1 MVDGGLFT
9 TNVKA
14 DDLVAETVR
23 CSNTVKSWINYK
35 ADIASRLD
43 LTNWPVTVALARQA
57 EENARKLC
65 AGKLQDECVDIS
77 LTLRRQGEVVIEAR
91 NAGRYLAQDEER
103 CNILA
108 EPNRLENIALDRA
121 KNAGW
126 QQHRK
131 EMARRQAEASRVA
144 ALEQQRR
151 RQQEQERRQQAEAER
166 ARQEAAAEAA
176 VEASAKTAFDAF
188 MAEAGAEEWVAREK
202 LVANPFIYEDDT
214 VLVWIKFYTM
224 LASDQALFNMGSD
237 PFLVSGVPTG
247 TFTQEGQSVLLAG
260 RVAGKEYVKLPVVG
274 EVLVPHLEYV
284 DAHICQQPQC
294 GEMLAW
300 AHND

>member
-1 MVDGGLFT
+1 MRRTLTSAGMLCAVAAVIAVVGGAPTRAQSPAPVSSSRATEAAAAPAGWIAPRTPWGDPDIQGVFT
-9 TNVKA
+9 T
-14 DDLVAETVR
+14 DDELGVPFERPAELGTR
-23 CSNTVKSWINYK
+23 DT
-35 ADIASRLD
+35 
-43 LTNWPVTVALARQA
+43 LT
-57 EENARKLC
+57 
-65 AGKLQDECVDIS
+65 
-77 LTLRRQGEVVIEAR
+77 
-91 NAGRYLAQDEER
+91 DEEFAAR
-103 CNILA
+103 EA
-108 EPNRLENIALDRA
+108 
-121 KNAGW
+121 
-126 QQHRK
+126 Q
-131 EMARRQAEASRVA
+131 ARR
-144 ALEQQRR
+144 
-151 RQQEQERRQQAEAER
+151 QAEAER

-188 MAEAGAEEWVAREK
+188 MAEAGAEEWVARER

-224 LASDQALFNMGSD
+224 LASDQALFNMGRD

-300 AHND
+300 DVAQRSYTASCGTKARKL